1 MPTSPRYN
9 IAAYFIAITS
19 VTLVLVFKLLIIA
32 PLDGETPFL
41 LFYGAIVIS
50 TWYGGL
56 LPGAVSV
63 ILATL
68 MAWYFFTPPYNSFY
82 ITGAEALFRL
92 SLFLFEATIV
102 VYFVHSLRKVRE
114 QDKEQEQSAKLIAQ
128 DTKDDALL
136 LNMLQITAPLG
147 MCFWDSELRY
157 VRVNPVMASM
167 SGLSAAAHI
176 GKTVDE
182 VMPNFRE
189 TVKSVLD
196 TGKPI
201 LNQELSHIRHSL
213 LGDSLE
219 HFLISYYRVRD
230 DDGRVFGVGA
240 LMLDIT
246 ERKKI
251 EEEKAQLIESLKRQ
265 RERLDFLVRASE
277 ILSSSLDYETTLRS
291 IAEIAV
297 PTIADWCAVD
307 IMQTDQRV
315 ERLAVTHVDP
325 KKVEWAYELNR
336 KYPPKPEDPN
346 GVYQIIR
353 TGIPEF
359 YPDIP
364 DELLVATVKDPEI
377 LQIMRDL
384 GLKSAMNIP
393 LKARG
398 RGLGMLQ
405 LVMAESGRR
414 YTPEDFTLGQELA
427 NRAAI
432 AVDNARLYREA
443 TQINNKS
450 LE

>member
-1 MPTSPRYN
+1 
-9 IAAYFIAITS
+9 
-19 VTLVLVFKLLIIA
+19 
-32 PLDGETPFL
+32 
-41 LFYGAIVIS
+41 
-50 TWYGGL
+50 
-56 LPGAVSV
+56 
-63 ILATL
+63 
-68 MAWYFFTPPYNSFY
+68 
-82 ITGAEALFRL
+82 
-92 SLFLFEATIV
+92 
-102 VYFVHSLRKVRE
+102 
-114 QDKEQEQSAKLIAQ
+114 
-128 DTKDDALL
+128 
-136 LNMLQITAPLG
+136 
-147 MCFWDSELRY
+147 
-157 VRVNPVMASM
+157 
-167 SGLSAAAHI
+167 
-176 GKTVDE
+176 
-182 VMPNFRE
+182 
-189 TVKSVLD
+189 
-196 TGKPI
+196 
-201 LNQELSHIRHSL
+201 
-213 LGDSLE
+213 
-219 HFLISYYRVRD
+219 
-230 DDGRVFGVGA
+230 
-240 LMLDIT
+240 MLDIT